1 VITYHLLLLFLDGLV
16 SHVCTINTADGSTVF
31 HRCVRKGDSYR
42 IMELL
47 LKIDDTCINIQNS
60 SGLTPLH
67 LACQLDRRHC
77 VDKLLVSD
85 VIFYV
90 MFVKYRKKNN
100 RKMLLIKR
108 KTKNTILLK
117 QFQNLIEKS

>member
-1 VITYHLLLLFLDGLV
+1 VPVPSQEFVLGVMIFPLFLRFFYCILELFQQYGIF
-16 SHVCTINTADGSTVF
+16 SFSF
-31 HRCVRKGDSYR
+31 KGDNYR

-90 MFVKYRKKNN
+90 ITMG
-100 RKMLLIKR
+100 
-108 KTKNTILLK
+108 TD
-117 QFQNLIEKS
+117 